1 MNADIYASTT
11 SCCTLRLLNF
21 YFLSLN
27 YFYHVLL
34 YCCVIVNVVYGL
46 RTLNRDTVGVLRFV
60 TLLSLL
66 VTLLFLL
73 CVRMCQFRPH
83 TNREVE
89 MRREYLKEFL
99 PHKMNVEILC
109 LFSREIDEVR
119 RDRRFKAPFRPLRP
133 KNNSAE
139 DDDQILMN
147 GAPPPAIRRCTRA
160 LKKARCLD

>member
-1 MNADIYASTT
+1 MNADTYASTT

-34 YCCVIVNVVYGL
+34 YCCVTVNVVYGL
-46 RTLNRDTVGVLRFV
+46 RTLNRDNVGVLRFV
-60 TLLSLL
+60 TLF
-66 VTLLFLL
+66 FLL

-83 TNREVE
+83 SNKEVE

-133 KNNSAE
+133 KNNRKG

-147 GAPPPAIRRCTRA
+147 GAPPSAIQRCTRA
-160 LKKARCLD
+160 SKKARCLD

>member
-1 MNADIYASTT
+1 MNVDTYASTT

-34 YCCVIVNVVYGL
+34 YCYVTVNVVYGL

-66 VTLLFLL
+66 VTLLSLLVTLLFLL
-73 CVRMCQFRPH
+73 CMRMCQFRPH
-83 TNREVE
+83 TTREVE

-99 PHKMNVEILC
+99 PHKMNV
-109 LFSREIDEVR
+109 
-119 RDRRFKAPFRPLRP
+119 
-133 KNNSAE
+133 
-139 DDDQILMN
+139 
-147 GAPPPAIRRCTRA
+147 
-160 LKKARCLD
+160 